1 MVGTADYLVVRRAL
15 SSPGHPLS
23 PSDLV
28 GQCVVAGRTEMTRD
42 LWNPAR
48 AGPGEQGRKMQGSVS
63 GGKEVSAPQMVSEGN
78 LRHGDQRP
86 ERPRSMG

>member
-1 MVGTADYLVVRRAL
+1 
-15 SSPGHPLS
+15 
-23 PSDLV
+23 
-28 GQCVVAGRTEMTRD
+28 MTQD

-63 GGKEVSAPQMVSEGN
+63 GGKEVSALQMVSEGN
-78 LRHGDQRP
+78 LRHGDQSP